1 MNLGLNGHN
10 LTGIYNLTSTFHSGN
25 ILHARSALT
34 PRKDTSNGG
43 WDRMG
48 PIFLR
53 VKLFRLL
60 LSSMCFIILKKERI
74 TLLSKWQGPPSHLG
88 RTRDP
93 VYLRLGYALEHATR
107 RRHPCAVDLMPGTSL
122 FAKQRAKLVAQHEPG
137 LVKTRSKKKRKSMWV
152 GVYLQNRLEGRVPKY
167 CRRFPF
173 CCYLKF
179 YFRLNFYVFLSLDD
193 TS

>member
-53 VKLFRLL
+53 VKLFCLL

-122 FAKQRAKLVAQHEPG
+122 FAKQRAKLVAHMS
-137 LVKTRSKKKRKSMWV
+137 LVSLKKGQRKKGRACGWV
-152 GVYLQNRLEGRVPKY
+152 CTCRTDWKDVCQNIAGAS
-167 CRRFPF
+167 RFA
-173 CCYLKF
+173 
-179 YFRLNFYVFLSLDD
+179 VI
-193 TS
+193 